1 METTTSPEGPG
12 ALARV
17 RGFLTGGA
25 RWQRELILFAV
36 MTLFGLFVMPFIIYY
51 ASPRV
56 LGPYTYG
63 QNLHAGPFV
72 LMGDYLT
79 GLVHGSL
86 VYWVVALGPAVMLL
100 LVRLFALAWRS
111 LP

>member
-1 METTTSPEGPG
+1 METTSSAEAPG

-17 RGFLTGGA
+17 RGFLSGGA

-36 MTLFGLFVMPFIIYY
+36 MTLFGLFAMPFIIYF

-63 QNLHAGPFV
+63 QNLHAGPLV
-72 LMGDYLT
+72 LLGDYLS

-86 VYWVVALGPAVMLL
+86 VYWVVALGPAVILL
-100 LVRLFALAWRS
+100 LLRLFVLLWRS